1 MKNIITKLFNLEQRK
16 IHDIEII
23 HVDNEVLAIIS
34 LRKSPSKC
42 PVCGTFTDLVHDY
55 RKRTINHAILNNV
68 ITHLIYNRRRYRC
81 PSCGKV
87 FAEDNPFVSPSRR
100 LSRFTIIRVMK
111 MLKNPRVTF
120 SMAANAANISTSSAI
135 RIFDEFAGIS
145 TLAFPKVLCID
156 EVYTSKYRQKIT
168 FLAYLN
174 PQEIRLHI

>member
-34 LRKSPSKC
+34 LRKSSSKC

-68 ITHLIYNRRRYRC
+68 NTHLIYNRCRYRC

-87 FAEDNPFVSPSRR
+87 FHRVQHERNWTQHS
-100 LSRFTIIRVMK
+100 LTIYTKDAGFDVIN
-111 MLKNPRVTF
+111 LY
-120 SMAANAANISTSSAI
+120 STDFATSVKKSAI
-135 RIFDEFAGIS
+135 KTLKSKFRNFLTKLGLKRRKNQPPREGYTLIIIFKKNNLS
-145 TLAFPKVLCID
+145 L
-156 EVYTSKYRQKIT
+156 S
-168 FLAYLN
+168 
-174 PQEIRLHI
+174 